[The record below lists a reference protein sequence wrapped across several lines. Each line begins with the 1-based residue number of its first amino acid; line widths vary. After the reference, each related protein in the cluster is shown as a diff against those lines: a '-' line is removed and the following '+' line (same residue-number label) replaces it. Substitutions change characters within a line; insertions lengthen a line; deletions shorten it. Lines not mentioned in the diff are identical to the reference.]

1 MYRLYLLL
9 FITQMFKTLN
19 PYFRKHILN
28 SLEVHEFMFI
38 NTFFVALFVFMYFIY
53 IQISDND
60 FIYKFTQ
67 KSQKLSII
75 QIVFFIFIAFVT
87 LCSTFI
93 FIHLDKFYNTPFING
108 LLSRGMSAILLM
120 AVGVFMFKEEYSY
133 EQISGVFLTI
143 FGLYLVIPKDSN

>member
-1 MYRLYLLL
+1 
-9 FITQMFKTLN
+9 
-19 PYFRKHILN
+19 
-28 SLEVHEFMFI
+28 
-38 NTFFVALFVFMYFIY
+38 MYFIY

-87 LCSTFI
+87 LSSTFI

>member
-9 FITQMFKTLN
+9 FITQMFKTMN

-67 KSQKLSII
+67 KSQKLSIS
-75 QIVFFIFIAFVT
+75 QIVFVIFIAFVT

-120 AVGVFMFKEEYSY
+120 AIGVFMFKEEYSY